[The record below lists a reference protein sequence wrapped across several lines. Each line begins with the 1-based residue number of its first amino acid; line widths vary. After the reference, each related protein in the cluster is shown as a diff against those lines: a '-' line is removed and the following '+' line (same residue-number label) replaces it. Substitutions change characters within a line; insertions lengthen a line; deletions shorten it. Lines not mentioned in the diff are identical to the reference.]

1 MHGTSLAYRRETKIL
16 QLEIKSL
23 NERQS
28 NDPFSPFSPFSPL
41 FRKLQA
47 QRSFYKNIDI
57 DLKRAAVFQ
66 LDGKIEASYQAI
78 MPKKA
83 FVMFFCILFGLMLG
97 VTLRYNA

>member
-28 NDPFSPFSPFSPL
+28 NDPFSPFSPL
-41 FRKLQA
+41 LRKLQA